1 MIFIINNVTTE
12 TPVLLHSG
20 GAIQI
25 AAENLT
31 TESLRLVVS
40 QDDLSFL
47 PVSGFADMA
56 ADGIFRV
63 TLEASVKYKITG
75 ISMTAAD
82 ISVSII

>member
-1 MIFIINNVTTE
+1 MIYILNNVTTE
-12 TPVLLHSG
+12 TPVLLHNG
-20 GAIQI
+20 GTIQL

-31 TESLRLVVS
+31 TESLRVVVS

-47 PVSGFADMA
+47 PVSDFADIA

-63 TLEASVKYKITG
+63 TLEASVKYKIMG
-75 ISMTAAD
+75 ISMTATD

>member
-1 MIFIINNVTTE
+1 MLYILNNVTTE
-12 TPVLLHSG
+12 TDVLLHSG

-47 PVSGFADMA
+47 PIAGFADIA

-63 TLEASVKYKITG
+63 TLEASVKYKIIG
-75 ISMTAAD
+75 ISMTATN